1 MAFQDTISPVEQI
14 WLKLKRN
21 PSMESKEILSTLDLC
36 FSAALTLAVNRRAK
50 DSLVV
55 QLKKTKTKNAK
66 SQEAGDYLRS
76 LERICPRLQNLRWWS
91 GRSKV
96 LSRKK

>member
-1 MAFQDTISPVEQI
+1 
-14 WLKLKRN
+14 
-21 PSMESKEILSTLDLC
+21 MESKEILSTLDLC

-66 SQEAGDYLRS
+66 SREAGDYLRT
-76 LERICPRLQNLRWWS
+76 L
-91 GRSKV
+91 SKITKSQMV
-96 LSRKK
+96 VGAAAIIAAATGGYFYAKR